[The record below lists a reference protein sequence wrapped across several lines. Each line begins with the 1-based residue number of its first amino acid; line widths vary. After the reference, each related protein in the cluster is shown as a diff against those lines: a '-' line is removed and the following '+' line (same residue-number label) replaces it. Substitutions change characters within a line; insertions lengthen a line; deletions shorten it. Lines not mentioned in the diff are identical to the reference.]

1 VSNPSSPQGYWQ
13 EPGRDGRRATRSG
26 QSRDDR
32 YDRGSYGNQAG
43 YGGSAS
49 GRSSRSNGYGRPSG
63 NGSASEYDRGS
74 RNGEGSRRSG
84 GYPRRNGSG
93 SGTGYGGYSGSGRS
107 GGYRPRDGHG
117 RSDFGRDDGYDG
129 GYDGGRRP
137 GGSRGRSSEVG
148 SDLRSRL
155 GLDNGRGYRDDE
167 YADAD
172 DDYGEIRGYRRGY
185 RDTGGWR
192 GATTGL
198 RERLT
203 GRFGDGSTRG
213 GARGYAGDGG
223 SGDGGDHKTRVRRK
237 GDWWRHWT
245 WKKAVWVTLGTGAG
259 LVVLGIMG
267 IIYAYEK
274 TPIPT
279 DVSAVALQQ
288 SSTVYFSDGKTVV
301 GTFSENGVDRQLLAS
316 NQIPNVMKQAMVAA
330 EDRHF
335 YTEGGISVTGILRA
349 TYVDLRGGDYAQGG
363 STLTQQFVRNYF
375 ASIGTEQTLSRKF
388 KEIFVSIKLAH
399 QETKDWILTQY
410 LNLVPFGDN
419 AYGVGAASEIYF
431 GEPALKLTVAQAAM
445 LAALPNAPST
455 FSPEPSA
462 GAGYTALVNRWHYV
476 LGNMV
481 RDGVLTQAQANAQ
494 KFPTV
499 DENNLLASSWT
510 GYKGYIMAAVESE
523 LENTYGYTQ
532 QQIDSDGLKIVTTI
546 NVNLMNGLY
555 NAVDQNLTQM
565 KDDGTALPW
574 YAHVGAVL
582 ENSSTG
588 AIEAFYGGP
597 DYSLTP
603 AQCEKVFCQLNMAM
617 QNREQVGSSFKPYV
631 LATAVDQGMNV
642 QTSTINAIEPMCV
655 PPDTMPNTLSTV
667 STNCPPSWF
676 PIDIPGE
683 NMGAISVPVAAAQ
696 SSDPG
701 FEDLEHR
708 VGTQATIAM
717 AKSFGV
723 NTASASQG
731 GSNLDNYV
739 GDVGMALGIA
749 SLTVEEQANTF
760 ATLANYGMYDAPHV
774 IQQITKSDGTQVP
787 LKLDRHQVLSDQ
799 DAADVDYAL
808 QYDTINGTAAV
819 NGPLNPFRP
828 TIAKTGTTDDAESAF
843 FIGAFPTQY
852 SLAVGIFTNQQNG
865 QAGESLNILPSINGQ
880 LGGYGG
886 SWPTMIW
893 HTFMQNQFA
902 NLPVIQLQPPNET
915 GMVTWNQ
922 VAQNAPPKKKSS
934 NTGQNGCP
942 PGDVRELGQCVN
954 PSSPPSS
961 SPPSSS
967 PPSSSPPT
975 SPPPT
980 GGGGGPGGGG
990 GGGGGGRGGAAARGP

>member
-1 VSNPSSPQGYWQ
+1 VSNPSSPQGYWR
-13 EPGRDGRRATRSG
+13 EPGRNGRRAARSAE
-26 QSRDDR
+26 SRYDPDDR
-32 YDRGSYGNQAG
+32 GGYDNQAG

-49 GRSSRSNGYGRPSG
+49 GRSSRSNGYGRSSG
-63 NGSASEYDRGS
+63 NGSGSEYGRGYG
-74 RNGEGSRRSG
+74 NGEGSSRSG
-84 GYPRRNGSG
+84 GYPRRNGNG
-93 SGTGYGGYSGSGRS
+93 GGTGYGGYSGTRGSSGS

-117 RSDFGRDDGYDG
+117 RSNFGRDEAYD
-129 GYDGGRRP
+129 DGRRP
-137 GGSRGRSSEVG
+137 GAARSRSSQVG

-155 GLDNGRGYRDDE
+155 GLDNGSGYRDDE
-167 YADAD
+167 YAD
-172 DDYGEIRGYRRGY
+172 DDYGEARGYRRSY

-213 GARGYAGDGG
+213 YAGGGG
-223 SGDGGDHKTRVRRK
+223 SGDGGDRKVRVRRK

-259 LVVLGIMG
+259 LFVLGVLG
-267 IIYAYEK
+267 IIYAYEQ

-288 SSTVYFSDGKTVV
+288 SSTVYYSDGKTVV

-335 YTEGGISVTGILRA
+335 YTEGGISLTGILRA
-349 TYVDLRGGDYAQGG
+349 TEVDLRGGDYAQGG

-375 ASIGTEQTLSRKF
+375 ASIGTDQTLSRKI

-399 QETKDWILTQY
+399 QETKDWIITQY

-419 AYGVGAASEIYF
+419 AYGVGAAAETYF

-462 GAGYTALVNRWHYV
+462 GAGYTALVSRWHYV
-476 LGNMV
+476 LTNMV

-499 DENNLLASSWT
+499 DNNNLLASSWT
-510 GYKGYIMAAVESE
+510 SFNGYIMAAVQNE
-523 LENTYGYTQ
+523 LETTYGYTQ
-532 QQIDSDGLKIVTTI
+532 QEIDSDGLKIVTTI
-546 NVNLMNGLY
+546 NLNMMRGLY

-565 KDDGTALPW
+565 KDDGTSLPW

-582 ENSSTG
+582 EQPSTG
-588 AIEAFYGGP
+588 AILAFYGGP
-597 DYSLTP
+597 SYSLP
-603 AQCEKVFCQLNMAM
+603 PSQCEKVYCQLNMAM

-631 LATAVDQGMNV
+631 LSTAVSQGMDV
-642 QTSTINAIEPMCV
+642 QDSVIDAIEPMCI
-655 PPDTMPNTLSTV
+655 PPDFTEAERLTLSTV
-667 STNCPPSWF
+667 STNCPSGWF
-676 PIDIPGE
+676 PVDIQGE
-683 NMGAISVPVAAAQ
+683 NMGAISVQTAAAQ

-701 FEDLEHR
+701 FEDLVHR
-708 VGTQATIAM
+708 TGTQATIDM

-723 NTASASQG
+723 NTAPLSQG
-731 GSNLDNYV
+731 GSGLQ
-739 GDVGMALGIA
+739 GDVNQVGISLGIA

-774 IQQITKSDGTQVP
+774 IQTITKSDGTQVP
-787 LKLDRHQVLSDQ
+787 LKLNRHQVLTQ
-799 DAADVDYAL
+799 QQAADVDWAL
-808 QYDTINGTAAV
+808 SADTTNGTAAV
-819 NGPLNPFRP
+819 NGALSPFRP
-828 TIAKTGTTDDAESAF
+828 TIAKTGTTDDAQSAF

-865 QAGESLNILPSINGQ
+865 TAGTQSLNILPSINGQ

-893 HTFMQNQFA
+893 HTFMQNQFQ
-902 NLPVIQLQPPNET
+902 NLPVDQLQPPNET
-915 GMVTWNQ
+915 TPQ
-922 VAQNAPPKKKSS
+922 VMTKWDQVGQNGQPSQKKSK

-942 PGDVRELGQCVN
+942 PGEQREFGQCVN

-967 PPSSSPPT
+967 PPSSAPPT
-975 SPPPT
+975 TPPPT
-980 GGGGGPGGGG
+980 GGGGPGGGG
-990 GGGGGGRGGAAARGP
+990 GGGGGRGGGAARGP